1 MGIRGLE
8 TYLERN
14 SKGACY
20 KVDIK
25 EIISRYRQETG
36 KNPKIVIDGMSVL
49 NHLYNKKLPWLSG
62 GQLKEFYEVIREFI
76 IAFISLGAELISFF
90 DGSPAATKR
99 SAWIKRRLETLADTY
114 ALFDDLVSG
123 ADPLQIQNDRRSM
136 IPPNSGCVIMHVFH
150 IYGCK
155 VYKTILECDAEISKF
170 ALKND
175 CLAILAQDSDF
186 VIYEGAHYY
195 WSIKNFDLDTMTTL
209 NYDRIK
215 LANSLRIPPQHLPLV
230 ASLMGNDVVP
240 YDLVMP
246 FKKVL
251 LRSLSRKNYVDF
263 STCIERVSDYVR
275 RLPVGPAIYNYLP
288 QIAKEVFCDESKTGL
303 LYDSLLSYD
312 LHTESPDIFKTGND
326 HWDSIL
332 ELVREHHINGYG
344 PACLY
349 GIVHEQRF
357 WASTGLE
364 DFRINDLPPAQ
375 LVLRKLRQHIYGIL
389 LNEKPLANNQI
400 YHEVKELVMTGP
412 TSLESD
418 VIVNAIPP
426 QVEHPGLKILWNEK
440 DRSIDNIRWSL
451 VGEAVQISPTL
462 IYRLPAHLIV
472 PSLALSYL
480 LKQGLVV
487 SKWEID
493 AVLSSAIVLRELS
506 PDNLKSLPLKIPDT
520 RSIRLQTIFTRTY
533 ACIII
538 LLQVCGNPL
547 PFDNIVATNYQDG
560 KLFLLKYTDAKN
572 GCSISKLC
580 DYKVN
585 HIETFNLITDFISA
599 AS

>member
-25 EIISRYRQETG
+25 EIILSYRQKNG
-36 KNPKIVIDGMSVL
+36 KNPKIVIDGMSAL
-49 NHLYNKKLPWLSG
+49 SHLYNKNLPWISG

-76 IAFISLGAELISFF
+76 TAFISLGAELISFF
-90 DGSPAATKR
+90 DGPPVPSKR
-99 SAWIKRRLETLADTY
+99 STWVKRRLDTLEDIY
-114 ALFDDLVSG
+114 ALFDDLAAGV
-123 ADPLQIQNDRRSM
+123 DPLQIQSHRKNILS
-136 IPPNSGCVIMHVFH
+136 PNAGCVIMYVFH
-150 IYGCK
+150 IFGCK
-155 VYKTILECDAEISKF
+155 VYKSVLECDAEISKF
-170 ALKND
+170 ALEND

-186 VIYEGAHYY
+186 IIYEGAEYY
-195 WSIKNFDLDTMTTL
+195 WSMKNFDLDTMTTL

-246 FKKVL
+246 FKRVL
-251 LRSLSRKNYVDF
+251 LRRNNVDF
-263 STCIERVSDYVR
+263 SACIERISDYVR

-303 LYDSLLSYD
+303 LYESLLSYD
-312 LHTESPDIFKTGND
+312 LHRENLETCKTGND
-326 HWDSIL
+326 HWDTVL
-332 ELVREHHINGYG
+332 ELVKEQYIYG
-344 PACLY
+344 SSPSNTF
-349 GIVHEQRF
+349 GIVHQQRY

-364 DFRINDLPPAQ
+364 DFRVNDLPPAQ
-375 LVLRKLRQHIYGIL
+375 LILRKLRQHIYGIL
-389 LNEKPLANNQI
+389 LHEKPLAVNQI
-400 YHEVKELVMTGP
+400 FHEVKELVMSGP
-412 TSLESD
+412 TSLDSD
-418 VIVNAIPP
+418 VNVNAIPV
-426 QVEHPGLKILWNEK
+426 QVEHPGLKVLWNEK
-440 DRSIDNIRWSL
+440 DRSIDNIRWTL
-451 VGEAVQISPTL
+451 VGEAVQVNPTL

-472 PSLALSYL
+472 PSIALSYL

-506 PDNLKSLPLKIPDT
+506 PDNLKSLPVKIPDS

-533 ACIII
+533 SAIIM
-538 LLQVCGNPL
+538 LLSVCGNPL
-547 PFDNIVATNYQDG
+547 PFDSIVPTNYQDG
-560 KLFLLKYTDAKN
+560 KLFLSKYSDAKN

-599 AS
+599 AR